1 MWSLELNGVGC
12 AAEAVGQRAMPP
24 LHIAFFNRSY
34 YPDTTATGQLL
45 TELCEGLVQ
54 EHRCR
59 VSVVTG
65 MAAAGEGEVGRGM
78 VGGPEMRHGV
88 EILRSWGTRYSKQR
102 FAGRLSNY
110 VTYFLSATLAGFRL
124 DRPDVIVAL
133 TDPPIIGLAAYAMAR
148 RFRVPFVMSY
158 QDIFPEVARLLEGFQ
173 SEIINRMLQNI
184 NCFLARKATKNI
196 VLGETMRRRLVD
208 GKGADPASTVVIPN
222 WADGSKIS
230 PGPKRNPF
238 SERHG
243 LTNKF
248 VVMHSGNIGLSQD
261 LGMVVEAAALVR
273 GTPEIEIVVI
283 GDGVEKPRLMR
294 QAETLNLRNM
304 RFLPFEPKD
313 RLNES
318 FASADIFVV
327 SLKKGLAGYIVPSK
341 LYGILAAGRPYIAAV
356 EDESEVAEV
365 TRKYDCG
372 LLTEPGNAQDL
383 ARKIGFLHQDRE
395 LVRRMGERARRA
407 SLEFDRIVQV
417 RSYYT
422 LFREL
427 AGG

>member
-1 MWSLELNGVGC
+1 
-12 AAEAVGQRAMPP
+12 
-24 LHIAFFNRSY
+24 
-34 YPDTTATGQLL
+34 
-45 TELCEGLVQ
+45 
-54 EHRCR
+54 
-59 VSVVTG
+59 
-65 MAAAGEGEVGRGM
+65 
-78 VGGPEMRHGV
+78 
-88 EILRSWGTRYSKQR
+88 
-102 FAGRLSNY
+102 
-110 VTYFLSATLAGFRL
+110 
-124 DRPDVIVAL
+124 
-133 TDPPIIGLAAYAMAR
+133 
-148 RFRVPFVMSY
+148 
-158 QDIFPEVARLLEGFQ
+158 
-173 SEIINRMLQNI
+173 
-184 NCFLARKATKNI
+184 
-196 VLGETMRRRLVD
+196 MRRRLVD

-243 LTNKF
+243 LTDKF
-248 VVMHSGNIGLSQD
+248 VVMHSGNLGLSQD

-273 GTPEIEIVVI
+273 GTPEIEIVMI

-304 RFLPFEPKD
+304 RFLPFEPKE
-313 RLNES
+313 RINES

-372 LLTEPGNAQDL
+372 LLAEPGDAQDL
-383 ARKIGFLHQDRE
+383 ARKIGFLYQDRE

-407 SLEFDRIVQV
+407 SLEFDRVVQV